1 VAAKRVKE
9 VNHYIVF
16 YGSKTVPKVRVAIIG
31 VGNCASALVQ
41 GVHYYAGADDHE
53 EVPGL
58 MHVRLG
64 GYHVG
69 DIEFVAAFD
78 VDRRKVGKDLSE
90 AIFSP
95 PNNTLRFA
103 EVPRLGVE
111 VMRGPTLDGL
121 GRYLKGEVEEHEG
134 PAVDV
139 RDVLKSA
146 GADVTINFLP
156 VGSERATR
164 FYASESLS
172 AGVGLVNA
180 IPVFIASDP
189 EWQRAF
195 EDRNVPLVGD
205 DIKSQV
211 GATILHRTLVQL
223 FEDRGGVIDR
233 TYQLNFGGNT
243 DFLNMLERERLSSK
257 KRSKTQ
263 AVTSLFGSPIAAE
276 NVHIGPSDYVP
287 WLQDRKVAYIRLE
300 GRVFGDAPVTVE
312 VRLEVWDSP
321 NAAGVAVDAI
331 RCVKLAKDR
340 GVGGVLYSPSAY
352 LMKSP
357 PVQYPDHVAR
367 QMIEEFIEGKRLR

>member
-1 VAAKRVKE
+1 
-9 VNHYIVF
+9 
-16 YGSKTVPKVRVAIIG
+16 
-31 VGNCASALVQ
+31 
-41 GVHYYAGADDHE
+41 
-53 EVPGL
+53 
-58 MHVRLG
+58 
-64 GYHVG
+64 
-69 DIEFVAAFD
+69 
-78 VDRRKVGKDLSE
+78 VGKELSE
-90 AIFSP
+90 AIFAP
-95 PNNTLRFA
+95 PNNTLKFA

-121 GRYLKGEVEEHEG
+121 GKYLRGEVEEHEG

-139 RDVLKSA
+139 RDALKSS
-146 GADVTINFLP
+146 GADVAINFLP
-156 VGSERATR
+156 VGSEQATR

-189 EWQRAF
+189 QWQRAF
-195 EDRNVPLVGD
+195 EEGGVPIVGD
-205 DIKSQV
+205 DIKSQI

-223 FEDRGGVIDR
+223 FEDRGGVVDR

-263 AVTSLFGSPIAAE
+263 AVTSLFGTPLPAG

-287 WLQDRKVAYIRLE
+287 WLLDRKVAYIRLE
-300 GRVFGDAPVTVE
+300 GRVFGDVPVTVE

-331 RCVKLAKDR
+331 RCVKLAMDR

-357 PVQYPDHVAR
+357 PLQYPDHVAR
-367 QMIEEFIEGKRLR
+367 QMIEEFIEGKRPR

>member
-1 VAAKRVKE
+1 M
-9 VNHYIVF
+9 
-16 YGSKTVPKVRVAIIG
+16 PKVRVAIFG

-41 GVHYYAGADDHE
+41 GVHYYANVDESE

-90 AIFSP
+90 AIFAP

-103 EVPRLGVE
+103 EVPRLGIE

-121 GRYLKGEVEEHEG
+121 GKYLRGEVEEHEG

-139 RDVLKSA
+139 KDVLKSS
-146 GADVTINFLP
+146 GADVAINFLP
-156 VGSERATR
+156 VGSEQATR

-189 EWQRAF
+189 QWQRAF
-195 EDRNVPLVGD
+195 EERGVPIVGD
-205 DIKSQV
+205 DIKSQI

-223 FEDRGGVIDR
+223 FEDRGGEVER

-263 AVTSLFGSPIAAE
+263 AVTSLFGTPLPAG
-276 NVHIGPSDYVP
+276 NVHIGPSDYVF
-287 WLQDRKVAYIRLE
+287 WLLDRKVAYIRLE

-331 RCVKLAKDR
+331 RCVKLAMDR
-340 GVGGVLYSPSAY
+340 GVGGALYSPSAY

>member
-1 VAAKRVKE
+1 
-9 VNHYIVF
+9 
-16 YGSKTVPKVRVAIIG
+16 VPKVRVAIFG

-41 GVHYYAGADDHE
+41 GVHYYANADESED
-53 EVPGL
+53 VPGL

-90 AIFSP
+90 AIFAP
-95 PNNTLRFA
+95 PNNTLKFA
-103 EVPRLGVE
+103 EVSRLGVE

-121 GRYLKGEVEEHEG
+121 GKYLRGEVEEHEG

-139 RDVLKSA
+139 RDVLKSS
-146 GADVTINFLP
+146 GADVAINFLP
-156 VGSERATR
+156 VGSEQATK
-164 FYASESLS
+164 FYASEYLS

-189 EWQRAF
+189 QWQRAF
-195 EDRNVPLVGD
+195 EEGGVPIVGD
-205 DIKSQV
+205 DIKSQI

-223 FEDRGGVIDR
+223 FEDRGGVVDR

-257 KRSKTQ
+257 KRSKSQ
-263 AVTSLFGSPIAAE
+263 AVTSLFGTPLPAGD
-276 NVHIGPSDYVP
+276 VHIGPSDYVP
-287 WLQDRKVAYIRLE
+287 WLLDRKVAYIRLE
-300 GRVFGDAPVTVE
+300 GRVFGDVPVTVE
-312 VRLEVWDSP
+312 VKLEVWDSP

-331 RCVKLAKDR
+331 RCVKLAMDR

-357 PVQYPDHVAR
+357 PVQYPDYVAR
-367 QMIEEFIEGKRLR
+367 QMIEEFIEGKRPR

>member
-1 VAAKRVKE
+1 
-9 VNHYIVF
+9 
-16 YGSKTVPKVRVAIIG
+16 VPKVRVAIFG

-41 GVHYYAGADDHE
+41 GVHYYANADESED
-53 EVPGL
+53 VPGL
-58 MHVRLG
+58 MHARLG

-90 AIFSP
+90 AIFEP
-95 PNNTLRFA
+95 PNNTLKFA

-121 GRYLKGEVEEHEG
+121 GKYLRGEVEEHEG

-139 RDVLKSA
+139 KDVLKSS
-146 GADVTINFLP
+146 GADVAINFLP
-156 VGSERATR
+156 VGSEQATR

-189 EWQRAF
+189 QWQRAF
-195 EDRNVPLVGD
+195 EERGVPIVGD
-205 DIKSQV
+205 DIKSQI

-223 FEDRGGVIDR
+223 FEDRGGKVER

-243 DFLNMLERERLSSK
+243 DFLNMLERERLTSK

-263 AVTSLFGSPIAAE
+263 AVTSLFGTPLPAG

-287 WLQDRKVAYIRLE
+287 WLLDRKVAYIRLE

-321 NAAGVAVDAI
+321 NAAGVTVDAI
-331 RCVKLAKDR
+331 RCVKLAMDR

>member
-1 VAAKRVKE
+1 
-9 VNHYIVF
+9 
-16 YGSKTVPKVRVAIIG
+16 
-31 VGNCASALVQ
+31 
-41 GVHYYAGADDHE
+41 
-53 EVPGL
+53 

-90 AIFSP
+90 AIFAP
-95 PNNTLRFA
+95 PNNTLKFA

-121 GRYLKGEVEEHEG
+121 GKYLRGEVEEHEG

-139 RDVLKSA
+139 KDVLKSS
-146 GADVTINFLP
+146 GADVAINFLT
-156 VGSERATR
+156 VGSEQATR

-189 EWQRAF
+189 QWQRAF
-195 EDRNVPLVGD
+195 EEGGVPIVGD
-205 DIKSQV
+205 DIKSQI

-223 FEDRGGVIDR
+223 FEDRGGKAER

-243 DFLNMLERERLSSK
+243 DFLNMLERERLTSK

-263 AVTSLFGSPIAAE
+263 AVTSLFGTPLPAG

-287 WLQDRKVAYIRLE
+287 WLLDRKVAYIRLE

-331 RCVKLAKDR
+331 RCVKLAMDR

-367 QMIEEFIEGKRLR
+367 QMIEEFIEGKKLR

>member
-1 VAAKRVKE
+1 M
-9 VNHYIVF
+9 
-16 YGSKTVPKVRVAIIG
+16 PKVRVAIFG

-41 GVHYYAGADDHE
+41 GVHYYANADDDA

-103 EVPRLGVE
+103 KVPRLGVE

-121 GRYLKGEVEEHEG
+121 GRYLRGEVEEHEG

-139 RDVLKSA
+139 RDVLRST
-146 GADVTINFLP
+146 GADVAINFLP

-195 EDRNVPLVGD
+195 EEGNVPIVGD
-205 DIKSQV
+205 DIKSQI

-223 FEDRGGVIDR
+223 FEDRGGVVDR

-287 WLQDRKVAYIRLE
+287 WLLDRKVAYIRLE
-300 GRVFGDAPVTVE
+300 GRVFGDAPIAVE

-367 QMIEEFIEGKRLR
+367 QMIEEFIEGRRLR